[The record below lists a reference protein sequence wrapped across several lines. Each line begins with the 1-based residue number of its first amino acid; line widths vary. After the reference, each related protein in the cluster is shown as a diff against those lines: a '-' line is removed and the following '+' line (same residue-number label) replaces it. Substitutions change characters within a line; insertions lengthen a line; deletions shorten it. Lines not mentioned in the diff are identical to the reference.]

1 MSEKTPAKQDNK
13 VVKQS
18 SYDIVDSVMLK
29 VNELAEAG
37 QIRLPKDYS
46 PENALK
52 AAYLMLV
59 DQTNKAGVSVLK
71 ACTTASVQNALLSM
85 IVEGLNPL
93 KHQCAI
99 YAYGDKL
106 TYIRQYQG
114 DIALAKRANPNI
126 DDVKAFLIYED
137 CEFIQ
142 EFDVEK
148 GRYKLVKYTIPFECI
163 DISKIKGGFGAI
175 YYKDGTVVYDE
186 PMTMPQIR
194 NAWEMGY
201 GKGDTKAHNKFTDQ
215 MAKKTIIQRT
225 CKPIIESS
233 SDLYLMPKNDE
244 DAPKTQMD
252 AAQEQAKR
260 LSATKTFDF
269 DDAEEIVDDPPK
281 SEESKPKEKPAPKQ
295 VEPDDEPDWV
305 KTGEAP
311 KDLFSGQGQ

>member
-1 MSEKTPAKQDNK
+1 MTKENTPVKQDNK
-13 VVKQS
+13 IEKQS
-18 SYDIVDSVMLK
+18 QFEIVENVLSK
-29 VNELAEAG
+29 VNELAKAG
-37 QIRLPKDYS
+37 QLRIPKDYS

-52 AAYLMLV
+52 AAYLILV
-59 DQTNKAGVSVLK
+59 DQKNKAGLPVLK
-71 ACTTASVQNALLSM
+71 ACTPASISNSLLNM
-85 IVEGLNPL
+85 VVEGLNPL

-99 YAYGDKL
+99 YAFGDKL

-126 DDVKAFLIYED
+126 DDVKAFLIYEGGV
-137 CEFIQ
+137 FVQ

-148 GRYKLVKYTIPFECI
+148 GRYKLAEYNNPFESI
-163 DISKIKGGFGAI
+163 DITKIKGGFGAV

-201 GKGDTKAHNKFTDQ
+201 GKGDTKAHNNFTDQ
-215 MAKKTIIQRT
+215 MVKKTIIQRT

-244 DAPKTQMD
+244 DTPKTQMD

-269 DDAEEIVDDPPK
+269 DDAEEVVDDSP
-281 SEESKPKEKPAPKQ
+281 EKPKEKPAPTVKT
-295 VEPDDEPDWV
+295 PDDEPDWV

-311 KDLFSGQGQ
+311 KDLFSGQG

>member
-13 VVKQS
+13 VAKMS

-29 VNELAEAG
+29 VNELADAG

-59 DQTNKAGVSVLK
+59 DQTNKAGLPVLK
-71 ACTTASVQNALLSM
+71 ACTPASIQNALLSM

-126 DDVKAFLIYED
+126 DDVKAFLIYD
-137 CEFIQ
+137 GGVFVQ

-148 GRYKLVKYTIPFECI
+148 GRYKLAEYNNPFEAI
-163 DISKIKGGFGAI
+163 DITKIKGGFGAI

-201 GKGDTKAHNKFTDQ
+201 GKGDTKAHKNFTDQ
-215 MAKKTIIQRT
+215 MVKKTIIQRT

-233 SDLYLMPKNDE
+233 SDLYLMPKGDE
-244 DAPKTQMD
+244 DAPRTQMD
-252 AAQEQAKR
+252 AAQDQAKR

-269 DDAEEIVDDPPK
+269 DDAEEVVDPAPK
-281 SEESKPKEKPAPKQ
+281 EEKPKEKPTPTVKA
-295 VEPDDEPDWV
+295 PDDEPDWV

-311 KDLFSGQGQ
+311 KDLFSGQG